1 MHERKWKINFFFKKS
16 AKKQLH
22 FVKKEECCK
31 SSLKQFMQKKMCVLM
46 QKKMFVLKQFI
57 AFVKVLFWKWNKYWQ
72 KKMKMIIFFNEKKK
86 LEIIA
91 MNRLH
96 AIMSFR
102 KFMWKIVACG
112 FYFLF
117 YKIQSFVASEEKD
130 LIWRTE
136 IADFFCLA
144 RNGYEKQL
152 VLPNLF
158 LSDRFVNLEGSSP
171 SRSFF
176 LLLLKKLRSVFC
188 WGNLKRRSGFLKDFK
203 TSIFFVCF
211 LLSSLC
217 RIFDRR
223 KRKML
228 DYKVLYS
235 LW

>member
-1 MHERKWKINFFFKKS
+1 MHKKKWKIRFFFKKS

-22 FVKKEECCK
+22 FEKKEECCK

-57 AFVKVLFWKWNKYWQ
+57 AFVKVLFWKWNKYWE
-72 KKMKMIIFFNEKKK
+72 KNENEIFLMQLKLNE
-86 LEIIA
+86 
-91 MNRLH
+91 MNRIY
-96 AIMSFR
+96 AIMSFWQ
-102 KFMWKIVACG
+102 FIWKIAACG

-176 LLLLKKLRSVFC
+176 C
-188 WGNLKRRSGFLKDFK
+188 PFLKNWEV
-203 TSIFFVCF
+203 FFVEAIWKKEVG
-211 LLSSLC
+211 S
-217 RIFDRR
+217 
-223 KRKML
+223 
-228 DYKVLYS
+228 
-235 LW
+235 